1 MKDDLNTHVKYEA
14 PKTPDAV
21 RALFALPFND
31 LIAQSH
37 AVYRQHFNG
46 NEIQVSSLLNI
57 KTGACPEDCS
67 YCSQSIR
74 HQTDL
79 KREPLMALD
88 KVIAAAK
95 KAKESG
101 ATRFCM
107 AAAWRGP
114 RDTQLDKVVDMVK
127 AVKDMGLETCLSL
140 GLLEQAQADRLKEA
154 GTDYYNHNIDC
165 SESFYK
171 EIISTR
177 TFSDRINTLG
187 KVQQAGL
194 KVCCGGIIGMGE
206 RTEDRADMLL
216 TLSQLDPQP
225 ESVPINLL
233 VSIPGTPL
241 EEQKPTDPID
251 LIRTIAVARILMPK
265 SYVRLSAGREALN
278 DSDQALCFFAG
289 ANSIFYGEK
298 LLTTN
303 NPIPKK
309 DRALFDKLGLKAEPL
324 KSALPQTNAQEAQT
338 A

>member
-1 MKDDLNTHVKYEA
+1 MKDHFTTHVKHEP
-14 PKTPDAV
+14 PKTPEAA
-21 RALFALPFND
+21 RALFAMPFND
-31 LIAQSH
+31 LIAKSH
-37 AVYRQHFNG
+37 AVYRQYFNG

-67 YCSQSIR
+67 YCSQSVR

-79 KREPLMALD
+79 KRAPLMELD
-88 KVIAAAK
+88 QVIAAAQ
-95 KAKESG
+95 KAKDSG

-114 RDTQLDKVVDMVK
+114 RDKQLDKVVDMVK

-171 EIISTR
+171 EIITTR
-177 TFSDRINTLG
+177 RFSDRINTIG
-187 KVQQAGL
+187 KVQEAGL

-206 RTEDRADMLL
+206 CADDRADMLF
-216 TLSQLDPQP
+216 TLSQMDPQP

-265 SYVRLSAGREALN
+265 SYVRLSAGRESLT

-303 NPIPKK
+303 NPIPEK
-309 DRALFDKLGLKAEPL
+309 DRALFKKLGLVAEPL
-324 KSALPQTNAQEAQT
+324 KSSLTQKDKQEAKT

>member
-1 MKDDLNTHVKYEA
+1 MKNDLNPSVKYE
-14 PKTPDAV
+14 TPQTVEAA

-37 AVYRQHFNG
+37 AIYRAHFDG

-67 YCSQSIR
+67 YCSQSVR

-79 KREPLMALD
+79 KRQPLMPLD
-88 KVIAAAK
+88 KVIAAAE
-95 KAKESG
+95 KAKASG

-114 RDTQLDKVVDMVK
+114 RDTQLDKVLEMVK
-127 AVKDMGLETCLSL
+127 AVKGMGLETCLSL

-187 KVQQAGL
+187 KVQEAGL

-206 RTEDRADMLL
+206 RTDDRADMLF
-216 TLSQLDPQP
+216 TLSQMDPQP

-265 SYVRLSAGREALN
+265 SYVRLSAGREALS

-303 NPIPKK
+303 NPIPAK
-309 DRALFDKLGLKAEPL
+309 DRALFEKLGLKAEPL
-324 KSALPQTNAQEAQT
+324 KSASPQTKAQEVQT